1 MAIKF
6 NGFNSYN
13 NYNFAIGQKA
23 SQDAQE
29 TKKAE
34 ESNEIKKSETTFK
47 GLENE
52 TDLLT
57 KNPQSLY
64 GVISQNSTQKIKLW
78 QTVQMQF

>member
-34 ESNEIKKSETTFK
+34 ESKEIKKSETTFK

-64 GVISQNSTQKIKLW
+64 GVNFTK
-78 QTVQMQF
+78 FNA